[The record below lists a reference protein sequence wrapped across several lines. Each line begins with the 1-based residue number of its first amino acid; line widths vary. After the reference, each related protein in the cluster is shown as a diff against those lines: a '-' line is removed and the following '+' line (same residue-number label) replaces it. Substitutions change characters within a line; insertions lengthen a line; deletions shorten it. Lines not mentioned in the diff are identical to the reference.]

1 MKLTQEEIELF
12 IAHSMKTETKVF
24 EMMSTL
30 SDDIVLV
37 FELFGKLEDQ
47 VGKLEIEPPP
57 VGENSGTN

>member
-37 FELFGKLEDQ
+37 FELFGKLKGRID
-47 VGKLEIEPPP
+47 KLEIEPPP